1 MADNVFCT
9 GFFYLLDLI
18 PEFTGTV
25 LVEKLDLVDK
35 TTTPAQK
42 CLDFWRFFLLKNSS
56 LFSLK
61 PLRLPAWSLSKS
73 LPCVLLPPGLKPFF
87 ATSKH

>member
-1 MADNVFCT
+1 MYFALD
-9 GFFYLLDLI
+9 FFYLLDLI

-42 CLDFWRFFLLKNSS
+42 CLDFWRFFAKKLKSIFLETTKTSS
-56 LFSLK
+56 LVFE
-61 PLRLPAWSLSKS
+61 
-73 LPCVLLPPGLKPFF
+73 
-87 ATSKH
+87 